1 MNLNI
6 LPEHQVIR
14 ALCLGVN
21 KDGTPRKHPR
31 KELYKLVTTGQTTP
45 DGRRV
50 RLEAYQVAGKF
61 VVTMPALEAFMAAS
75 KI

>member
-1 MNLNI
+1 MNLNY
-6 LPEHQVIR
+6 LPEHQVIQ

-21 KDGTPRKHPR
+21 KDGTARKHPR
-31 KELYKLVTTGQTTP
+31 KELYKLVTQGHVVQ

-50 RLEAYQVAGKF
+50 RLEAYQVAGKY
-61 VVTMPALEAFMAAS
+61 VVTEPALKAFLEAS